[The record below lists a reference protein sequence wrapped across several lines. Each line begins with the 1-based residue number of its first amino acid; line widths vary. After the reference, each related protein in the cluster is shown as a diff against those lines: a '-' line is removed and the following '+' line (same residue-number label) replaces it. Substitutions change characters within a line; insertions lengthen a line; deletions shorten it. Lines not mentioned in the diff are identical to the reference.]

1 MKEDLCSKG
10 LFGLG
15 GYYIKG
21 RVIISS
27 ALHRTK
33 IHKHMTRGH
42 TDRREREEAGAW
54 KAAG

>member
-10 LFGLG
+10 LFELG

-27 ALHRTK
+27 ALYRTK

-42 TDRREREEAGAW
+42 TDRREREEAGA
-54 KAAG
+54 